1 MKKRKF
7 EDCITEIDQEI
18 LKRKTKWSLTA
29 INWMDYSDVS
39 QILRIHIYKKWNMY
53 NQSKP
58 LAPWI
63 GRIISNQIK
72 NLIRNHYGS
81 FSRPCL
87 RCPAFEGGDS
97 CGIYG
102 TQNVKCGIYKKWFKS
117 KKNALDIKI
126 PVTIENHAQEIG
138 SVKDEKINIE
148 KTLENLH
155 EKMKKILKNNEWR
168 FYELVYIQNKSYEEA
183 AHAMGYKTTEE
194 KRTAGYKQI
203 KNLKQSI
210 IQKAKKHL
218 YNKDIDIY

>member
-1 MKKRKF
+1 MKKKF
-7 EDCITEIDQEI
+7 EDCIHEIDLEI
-18 LKRKTKWSLTA
+18 LKRKNKWNLTA

-39 QILRIHIYKKWNMY
+39 QILRIHIYNKWDMY

-87 RCPAFEGGDS
+87 KCSAFDGGDS
-97 CGIYG
+97 CKIYG
-102 TQNVKCGIYKKWFKS
+102 KQDVKCPLYKKWFKS
-117 KKNALDIKI
+117 KKSALDIKI
-126 PVTIENHAQEIG
+126 PVTIENHAQEVG
-138 SVKDEKINIE
+138 AVKDEKINIE
-148 KTLENLH
+148 KTLENIH
-155 EKMKKILKNNEWR
+155 IKMKKILKTNEWK
-168 FYELVYIQNKSYEEA
+168 FYDLVYIKHKTEEEA
-183 AHAMGYKTTEE
+183 ARLMGYKTTEQ

-210 IQKAKKHL
+210 IQKVKKNL
-218 YNKDIDIY
+218 YSKDIDIY